1 MERISCRSK
10 PINSFVK
17 IGVRPGKC
25 RTVKSEQ
32 LVGLYLPKPFGLRGI
47 VIFQGFAV
55 MERLG
60 TPNKQKSIL
69 EYCSSPVSESLLS
82 EEDVVKKRAVEAQ
95 KQQEAKAAREKE
107 EQERAAKF
115 EELKSLKA
123 EPKVPPKVE
132 AKTGEKRKR

>member
-55 MERLG
+55 MERHG
-60 TPNKQKSIL
+60 G
-69 EYCSSPVSESLLS
+69 
-82 EEDVVKKRAVEAQ
+82 
-95 KQQEAKAAREKE
+95 AKA
-107 EQERAAKF
+107 
-115 EELKSLKA
+115 KA
-123 EPKVPPKVE
+123 EPKVPPKVDT
-132 AKTGEKRKR
+132 KPGEKRKR